1 MARVRLTRRAKIW
14 HEAGETLAVSSAEA
28 AFLISVGSAVPCREY
43 PEATAQREAPELPKE
58 SEKRAEAKKPTARK
72 SGAKK

>member
-1 MARVRLTRRAKIW
+1 MARVILTRRAKIW

-28 AFLISVGSAVPCREY
+28 AFLISVGSAVPCRET
-43 PEATAQREAPELPKE
+43 PEATVQREAPELQKE
-58 SEKRAEAKKPTARK
+58 AEKPAAAKPTARK